1 MGTPSDT
8 RRPPATVLNIVA
20 IYAVDHHHR
29 IVTAGL
35 LPVLVRAASALPP
48 APEAKNDGLEPLAP
62 APAPAAPSP
71 APPVQ
76 NVPKT
81 GAALEADLE
90 PEPESVPEVETLE
103 HDIERLFDEAV
114 GLGAINAKAVAGMR
128 AGMANN
134 KMDAAFC
141 REVVPRAPSPFCTL
155 TARLADAAV
164 EVGAQTAKGGSGPR
178 R

>member
-1 MGTPSDT
+1 MRARHGGRVGTPSDT
-8 RRPPATVLNIVA
+8 RRPPAAVLNIVA

-48 APEAKNDGLEPLAP
+48 AP

-76 NVPKT
+76 NVPET

-90 PEPESVPEVETLE
+90 PEPESVPEVESLE

-128 AGMANN
+128 AGMASN

-141 REVVPRAPSPFCTL
+141 REVLPRAPSPFCAL